1 MNVTESIFSNISSQG
16 CSALFLKGNLTFNTA
31 NRGSHDGS
39 AHRWVRPQLREFETL
54 PRTLEILSP
63 TVRMEAIAATA
74 ISEAINV
81 YSTAVA
87 PRLSLI
93 NWRKMDSILISKTP
107 ARAKVCPTDVLR
119 SGFKNR
125 T

>member
-1 MNVTESIFSNISSQG
+1 VTERP
-16 CSALFLKGNLTFNTA
+16 TA
-31 NRGSHDGS
+31 GPS
-39 AHRWVRPQLREFETL
+39 PQLRTLETL

-63 TVRMEAIAATA
+63 TVRMDAIAATA
-74 ISEAINV
+74 IREAINV

-93 NWRKMDSILISKTP
+93 NWRKMDSILISKTS

>member
-1 MNVTESIFSNISSQG
+1 MNQATQHWVCPQ
-16 CSALFLKGNLTFNTA
+16 LKGL
-31 NRGSHDGS
+31 
-39 AHRWVRPQLREFETL
+39 ETL

-63 TVRMEAIAATA
+63 TVRMDAIAATA

-93 NWRKMDSILISKTP
+93 NWRKMDSILVSKTSTGQKSP
-107 ARAKVCPTDVLR
+107 PNQRPMKW
-119 SGFKNR
+119 FKESYLMQILGSIEIGRNYEEIFI
-125 T
+125 TY

>member
-1 MNVTESIFSNISSQG
+1 MNRATHHWID
-16 CSALFLKGNLTFNTA
+16 AL
-31 NRGSHDGS
+31 
-39 AHRWVRPQLREFETL
+39 QLMVLETL

-74 ISEAINV
+74 ISEAISV

-87 PRLSLI
+87 PRLLLI
-93 NWRKMDSILISKTP
+93 NWRKMDSILVSKTSKP
-107 ARAKVCPTDVLR
+107 GNSLPPDVLR
-119 SGFKNR
+119 GGFKNR